1 MKKLIP
7 AFLLTLVN
15 VLGFSI
21 LIPVLPFIV
30 EDFGGNAFTYG
41 LLISTYSVFQF
52 FGAPILG
59 SLSDMYGRRPIL
71 LISQA
76 GTLVSWIIF
85 GIAYFVPQKIS
96 LLGFA
101 LPLVIIFT
109 SRVLD
114 GITGGNISTTNAYV
128 SDLTT
133 KAEKSQKFGL
143 IGAIFGVG
151 MILGPAIGGISASTQ
166 YGWLGTITFAAILS
180 FVTLISIYFY
190 LPESLA
196 TTNKQPIK
204 KIRLSEQ
211 LNIFAKIKAFKD
223 NPIVTKILL
232 VRFLFGSIMAGYTS
246 VIVLY
251 LIDLFDFNPSEIGW
265 FLLFVGSFLIFNQ
278 GVLVNLFVKKFGETK
293 TLLLGQLSMAFGI
306 VAMTF
311 TSNLWI
317 FIALYYFLNLGLSLS
332 MPTIQALLVNNVSDQ
347 RQGEISGLDQS
358 IAALCA
364 AIAPALTGLGYLYW
378 GEKVFWIFAV
388 FAIASAVILNQLQK
402 SFQKNRT

>member
-41 LLISTYSVFQF
+41 LLISAYSVFQF
-52 FGAPILG
+52 FGSPVLG
-59 SLSDMYGRRPIL
+59 TLSDMYGRRPIL

-76 GTLVSWIIF
+76 GTLLAWIIF

-101 LPLVIIFT
+101 LPLVIIFV

-114 GITGGNISTTNAYV
+114 GLTGGNISTTNAYV

-151 MILGPAIGGISASTQ
+151 MIIGPALGGLSASTS
-166 YGWLGTITFAAILS
+166 YGWIGTIILS
-180 FVTLISIYFY
+180 VTISLITLIAIWWY

-196 TTNKQPIK
+196 AKNRQPIK
-204 KIRLSEQ
+204 KIRLREQ
-211 LNIFAKIKAFKD
+211 LNIFAKIKAFSG
-223 NPIVTKILL
+223 NQIVSKMLF

-251 LIDLFDFNPSEIGW
+251 LIDLFGFNPTEIGW

-278 GVLVNLFVKKFGETK
+278 GLLVNIFVKKFGETK

-311 TSNLWI
+311 TSELWL
-317 FIALYYFLNLGLSLS
+317 FIILYYFLNLGLSLS
-332 MPTIQALLVNNVSDQ
+332 MPTIQALLVNNVADD

-358 IAALCA
+358 IGAFCA
-364 AIAPALTGLGYLYW
+364 AYAPALTGLGYLYW

-388 FAIASAVILNQLQK
+388 FALVSAVLLGRMK
-402 SFQKNRT
+402 RFKKNRT